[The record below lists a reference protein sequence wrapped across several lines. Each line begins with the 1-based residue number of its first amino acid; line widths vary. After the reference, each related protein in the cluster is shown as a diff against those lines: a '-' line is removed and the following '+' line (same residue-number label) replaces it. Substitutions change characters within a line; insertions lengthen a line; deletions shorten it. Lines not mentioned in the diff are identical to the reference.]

1 MGIEA
6 KRAAMSRKKSPPIFS
21 HEFIIQNHGDII
33 SCVIMFIMLGFMF
46 NATTSLAQ
54 VFIVPQYND
63 TLTLPNETESRIL
76 YRNGIRDLFTIFFY
90 TLVWIAVH
98 CALQEYIFDKVQRRL
113 HLSKTR
119 QVKFNESGHTAVF
132 SIYSICHAISILNE
146 MEIHKDLTRIWTG
159 YPELHRHFSLSTK
172 LYYIFQISFW
182 LHQIPEFYFQ
192 KLKREEIFNRL
203 VYLTIF
209 ITASCFFYFANF
221 TRLGLVLLSFEYLSQ
236 GIFHTSRLLYFSGK
250 VLPASTAFKPWN
262 FVFLITRLVS
272 IVLGVIA
279 LWYGHRQ
286 SEVVFIDFEAGNFN
300 TKIIRINSLIAIVLI
315 QLWMLFNFSTFHIG
329 RWREKG
335 REQAAHSA
343 GKKKSSG
350 FGFKNKKASKT
361 SSDSDVKRQVKF
373 IALVDV

>member
-76 YRNGIRDLFTIFFY
+76 YRNGVRDLFTIFFY

-209 ITASCFFYFANF
+209 ITASCFFYFA
-221 TRLGLVLLSFEYLSQ
+221 
-236 GIFHTSRLLYFSGK
+236 K
-250 VLPASTAFKPWN
+250 FKPWN

-350 FGFKNKKASKT
+350 FGFKNKKAAKT
-361 SSDSDVKRQVKF
+361 SSGSDVSFFRVRIF
-373 IALVDV
+373 GEWTLGSLGIGHSYE

>member
-1 MGIEA
+1 
-6 KRAAMSRKKSPPIFS
+6 
-21 HEFIIQNHGDII
+21 
-33 SCVIMFIMLGFMF
+33 MFIMLGFMF

-119 QVKFNESGHTAVF
+119 QVKFNESGHTA
-132 SIYSICHAISILNE
+132 
-146 MEIHKDLTRIWTG
+146 TRIWTG

-262 FVFLITRLVS
+262 FVFLITRLFRLCLVS
-272 IVLGVIA
+272 LLSGMDTDKA
-279 LWYGHRQ
+279 KL
-286 SEVVFIDFEAGNFN
+286 FL
-300 TKIIRINSLIAIVLI
+300 LILK
-315 QLWMLFNFSTFHIG
+315 QETLTQKLF
-329 RWREKG
+329 
-335 REQAAHSA
+335 A
-343 GKKKSSG
+343 
-350 FGFKNKKASKT
+350 
-361 SSDSDVKRQVKF
+361 
-373 IALVDV
+373 